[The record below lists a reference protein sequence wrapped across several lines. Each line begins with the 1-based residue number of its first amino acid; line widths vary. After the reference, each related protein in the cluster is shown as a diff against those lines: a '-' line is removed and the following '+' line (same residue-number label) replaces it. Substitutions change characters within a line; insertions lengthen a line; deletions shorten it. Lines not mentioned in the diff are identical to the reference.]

1 MNSTSCITHQTHSQ
15 HSQYLHALLSELKQ
29 KHFTTLECIPNDYLE
44 QFDVIGF
51 DVDHTLAI
59 YNVKELVTLLYIAF
73 SEYLIESKGYPKEMS
88 YDVNKEFVFKYAQS
102 DIILDVVNGNALKL
116 SSDKTI
122 VKAYH
127 GINEL
132 TLNDIERYYNG
143 CKYLHYEM
151 GVNYKDGVYTYLKG
165 NFEFHA
171 IPLFMLSVHY
181 YDKHQ
186 LPSYVA
192 SYAHIARDIVETF
205 EYNFKINEPLD
216 DFTTIG
222 KYFPVIANEPQ
233 KYLVQYNIR
242 EILQLLRSKGK
253 KLFFATNS
261 YKTYGEFILVNAIG
275 DDYKEFFDVGFYG
288 SRKPQ
293 FFKPNED
300 VKCFYDDKCEI
311 DTKCNVMDDKCYERL
326 VNEKMVHGGSY
337 NVVEGFFKKMLKKEE
352 IKCLFVGDDVFGDC
366 YVPLKLERWRSL
378 FITDCID
385 LGFNNVFKRGE
396 FGYGWKEDDGK
407 EYKDIRAEILVD
419 YKVVSISNVGQM
431 KYLMNE

>member
-1 MNSTSCITHQTHSQ
+1 MNCTSCIHQTQ
-15 HSQYLHALLSELKQ
+15 SQYLNALLAELKR
-29 KHFTTLECIPNDYLE
+29 KHFTSLECIQDDYLE

-73 SEYLIESKGYPKEMS
+73 SEYLIESKGYPKEIA

-127 GINEL
+127 GLNEL
-132 TLNDIERYYNG
+132 TLNDIKQCYNG
-143 CKYLHYEM
+143 SKYLHYEM
-151 GVNYKDGVYTYLKG
+151 GVNYKDGLYAYLKG
-165 NFEFHA
+165 NFEFHV
-171 IPLFMLSVHY
+171 IPLFMLSVHC
-181 YDKHQ
+181 YDKQQ
-186 LPSYVA
+186 LPSYIT
-192 SYAHIARDIVETF
+192 SYAHIARDMVETF
-205 EYNFKINEPLD
+205 EYNFKINEHLD
-216 DFTTIG
+216 DFTKIG
-222 KYFPVIANEPQ
+222 KYFPVIANDPK

-242 EILQLLRSKGK
+242 EILQLLRAKGK

-261 YKTYGEFILVNAIG
+261 YKSYGEFILVNAIG

-300 VKCFYDDKCEI
+300 VKCFCEDKYEI
-311 DTKCNVMDDKCYERL
+311 NTKSDVMDDNSYQRL

-337 NVVEGFFKKMLKKEE
+337 NVVEGFFKKMLKKDDV
-352 IKCLFVGDDVFGDC
+352 KYLFVGDDVFGDC
-366 YVPLKLERWRSL
+366 YVPLKLEKWRSL

-385 LGFNNVFKRGE
+385 LGFNNVFERGE
-396 FGYGWKEDDGK
+396 YGHGWTVDNDDK

-419 YKVVSISNVGQM
+419 YKVISLSNVGQM
-431 KYLMNE
+431 KYLMKE